1 MLFQVYMLSLAFAD
15 IDCLFSPNQGI
26 TLPIKKEELKYLA
39 SFLFLLDSTKYL
51 EVFYSFTEDKTGKK
65 STKKVFLKLQNCKS
79 LLTSI
84 SGFFGHELG
93 ISLSNFLHATTFF
106 SLSFKF
112 SSLFFNKNENNK
124 KFKNRKSLLTSI
136 RRVFGHEL
144 TKKKDMNFSLS
155 TFLLIIQMV
164 FSIF

>member
-51 EVFYSFTEDKTGKK
+51 EVFYSFTEDKRDKK
-65 STKKVFLKLQNCKS
+65 AQKSLFKATNCKS

-84 SGFFGHELG
+84 
-93 ISLSNFLHATTFF
+93 
-106 SLSFKF
+106 
-112 SSLFFNKNENNK
+112 
-124 KFKNRKSLLTSI
+124 
-136 RRVFGHEL
+136 RR
-144 TKKKDMNFSLS
+144 
-155 TFLLIIQMV
+155 
-164 FSIF
+164 IFWA